1 MAVESRSPAK
11 LSSPG
16 PFLAEV
22 TNHLD
27 ATYMGCLEV
36 ALIKGIPSRVNE
48 IGESFVVRY
57 LSPFAGNTSIR
68 FEGSDPKKFNDV
80 QKSYGF
86 WMIPPDIGTTVMVI
100 FVDGDPNQGYWF
112 GCVNDVFQNH
122 MVPGI
127 AASNLA
133 NITPDQENKYGTKY
147 LPVAEYHKG
156 TASDNLK
163 IPNVN
168 QFSKPVHPFAERLV
182 EQGLLLDTIRGVT
195 SSSARREVPSGVFG
209 ISTPGPLDTSAGAP
223 RKDIGFE
230 SRVKGPVSRLGGTT
244 FVMDDGDIDGQNE
257 LVRLRTRTGH
267 QILLHNS
274 QDLIYIANSKGT
286 AWIEMTSKGKIDIYA
301 QDSVSIHTKGDFNLK
316 AARDFNLEAGR
327 NFNIAADGDYNLN
340 IKKDIHI
347 IGDNLKTAIMS
358 DYNLTTGDS
367 IKLATSGNLSSTANG
382 SSSHAAKGNFGIS
395 SSAAV
400 SIGSKGNLSLGSSS
414 EVRVSGSEVHL
425 NGPGASAPSTP
436 EVPEQP
442 KPLNLFKVPQTDAS
456 AGRTSWENKQF
467 YKASDLLSIMQRV
480 PMHEPWSQHENFNPD
495 QFTLEATDSS
505 IQPATVSTA
514 TGAVIEQGAPQIN
527 GSTQPTPSANTPYP
541 AKNGPAGDRG
551 TVQYQPFSW
560 STDQPFLNKV
570 KEVASKLSFPPIELL
585 SCMNLESNRTFDPA
599 IDNKVG
605 ASKDPEG
612 MGFVG
617 LIQFGTDAA
626 RELGVTKRRLISMSR
641 VEQLEYV
648 LKYFRRWGWPS
659 KQVPNPTLVNIY
671 LTILL
676 PAFRFSPLDE
686 QIAKS
691 GDPKSG
697 GWYRANNGFD
707 PGKLGYFT
715 PAMVEKVVS
724 MHRREVLQCLANAG
738 VGTDLV
744 VPASALA
751 STNKTGTVSKAG
763 PGSQLAQ
770 PSGDPIKRS

>member
-1 MAVESRSPAK
+1 
-11 LSSPG
+11 
-16 PFLAEV
+16 
-22 TNHLD
+22 
-27 ATYMGCLEV
+27 MGCLEV

-68 FEGSDPKKFNDV
+68 FEGSNPKNFNDV

-168 QFSKPVHPFAERLV
+168 QFPKPVHPFAERLV

-230 SRVKGPVSRLGGTT
+230 TRVKGPVSRLGGTT

-274 QDLIYIANSKGT
+274 QDLIYISNSKGT

-301 QDSVSIHTKGDFNLK
+301 QDSVSIHTKGDFNFR

-327 NFNIAADGDYNLN
+327 NFNISADGDYNLN
-340 IKKDIHI
+340 IKKDMHI
-347 IGDNLKTAIMS
+347 IGDNLKMGMS
-358 DYNLTTGDS
+358 SSFNLSTGAS
-367 IKLATSGNLSSTANG
+367 IKLSASGNFSSIAGGN
-382 SSSHAAKGNFGIS
+382 SSHGANGNFGIA

-400 SIGSKGNLSLGSSS
+400 SIGAKGNLSLGASSN
-414 EVRVSGSEVHL
+414 VLVTGGKIHL
-425 NGPGASAPSTP
+425 NGPGAASPGSP
-436 EVPEQP
+436 EVAEQP

-456 AGRTSWENKQF
+456 AGRASWENKNF
-467 YKASDLLSIMQRV
+467 YKAPDLLSIMQRV
-480 PMHEPWSQHENFNPD
+480 PMHEPWSQHENYNPD
-495 QFTLEATDSS
+495 QFSLAATDSS
-505 IQPATVSTA
+505 IQPATISTA
-514 TGAVIEQGAPQIN
+514 TGAVIEQGVPQIN

-551 TVQYQPFSW
+551 TVQYKPFSW
-560 STDQPFLNKV
+560 STDQPFLTKV
-570 KEVASKLSFPPIELL
+570 KEVASRLGFPPIDLL
-585 SCMNLESNRTFDPA
+585 AVMNLESDRTFDPA
-599 IDNKVG
+599 IDNGRKN
-605 ASKDPEG
+605 PELRDKQG
-612 MGFVG
+612 IGFVG

-626 RELGVTKRRLISMSR
+626 SGLRITKQELMAMSR
-641 VEQLEYV
+641 VEQMNYV
-648 LKYFRRWGWPS
+648 EKYFRMNGWPS
-659 KQVPNPTLVNIY
+659 KQVSNPTLVNIY
-671 LTILL
+671 LTVLL
-676 PAFRFSPLDE
+676 PIFRFSPMD
-686 QIAKS
+686 QKICIA
-691 GDPKSG
+691 GDRYSG

-707 PGKLGYFT
+707 PGRLGYFT
-715 PAMVEKVVS
+715 PAMVEKVNLL
-724 MHRREVLQCLANAG
+724 HRREVLQCLANAG
-738 VGTDLV
+738 VGPDLV
-744 VPASALA
+744 VPAGALA
-751 STNKTGTVSKAG
+751 STNKTGTVSTAG

-770 PSGDPIKRS
+770 TSGDPIKRS